1 MSTKKDVWAIIGAG
15 NGGQSAAGH
24 LGVQGFQVRIN
35 DVIKETIDAINEQG
49 GIYLKNGVVNGFGKV
64 EFASLDMGKVVD
76 GADIVMVIAPALY
89 HKTIATDLAKV
100 VQDGQIVF
108 IHPSATGAALE
119 FYDIFE
125 KENCKADVVISEAM
139 SLLYACRSPK
149 RGTASIKGIKR
160 KLMVAA
166 LPANKTEMVVE
177 KLTKAFPEMYAGKN
191 VLETSFENLNAVV
204 HPTPTLFNTSLIES
218 GRKWKYYYDGIT
230 KSIGDYVVELD
241 KERIEIGKK
250 YNLDLNSVMEWYD
263 ILYDAHGEN
272 LAETVKDVKAYAEI
286 TGQESIYTRYVLE
299 DIPMGLV
306 PQKALADLV
315 GVKTERIDT
324 IINLGSQLLNK
335 DFRNEGRTLKRM
347 GLEGMTIDQILH
359 FVETCEK

>member
-1 MSTKKDVWAIIGAG
+1 
-15 NGGQSAAGH
+15 
-24 LGVQGFQVRIN
+24 
-35 DVIKETIDAINEQG
+35 
-49 GIYLKNGVVNGFGKV
+49 
-64 EFASLDMGKVVD
+64 
-76 GADIVMVIAPALY
+76 
-89 HKTIATDLAKV
+89 
-100 VQDGQIVF
+100 
-108 IHPSATGAALE
+108 
-119 FYDIFE
+119 
-125 KENCKADVVISEAM
+125 
-139 SLLYACRSPK
+139 
-149 RGTASIKGIKR
+149 
-160 KLMVAA
+160 
-166 LPANKTEMVVE
+166 
-177 KLTKAFPEMYAGKN
+177 
-191 VLETSFENLNAVV
+191 
-204 HPTPTLFNTSLIES
+204 LIES